1 MPLVTE
7 ELPNIPEIREAII
20 EQTNKAQE
28 IITQQTSQATNIV
41 ESGGHVEIVGLLIL
55 GLFMF
60 IFSDFLKII
69 IKWIGAILVIVCL
82 GKLLLSRLA

>member
-28 IITQQTSQATNIV
+28 VVTQQTSNATTIV
-41 ESGGHVEIVGLLIL
+41 ESGGHAEVVGLLIL

-60 IFSDFLKII
+60 VFSDFIKTI
-69 IKWIGAILVIVCL
+69 IKWVGAILVIVCL
-82 GKLLLSRLA
+82 GKLLI

>member
-28 IITQQTSQATNIV
+28 VVTQQTSNATNIV
-41 ESGGHVEIVGLLIL
+41 ESGGHTEVVGLLIL

-60 IFSDFLKII
+60 VFNDFLKTI
-69 IKWIGAILVIVCL
+69 IKWVGAILVIVCL
-82 GKLLLSRLA
+82 GKLLI